1 MMLQYG
7 ETVQNE
13 LVATC
18 DQGRSLKP
26 CDQAMPLKQCD
37 QAMPQKQVPPCDQ
50 AMPQKQVPPKRY
62 VYTRKKKQRIQD
74 VVQVPGNA

>member
-18 DQGRSLKP
+18 DQARSLKP
-26 CDQAMPLKQCD
+26 CDQAMSLK
-37 QAMPQKQVPPCDQ
+37 PCDQ